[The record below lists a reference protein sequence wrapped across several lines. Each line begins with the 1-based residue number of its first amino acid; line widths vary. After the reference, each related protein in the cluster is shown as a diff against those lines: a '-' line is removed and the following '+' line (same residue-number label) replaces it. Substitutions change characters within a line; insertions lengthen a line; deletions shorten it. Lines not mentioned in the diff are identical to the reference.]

1 MEGLNMFRFLFGF
14 MLYSYALYS
23 YPLLGQIP
31 PAIEMANRYHAD
43 IAITDYLVSEKLDG
57 IRARWNNGQ
66 LITRSGNPISAPDW
80 FIRGFPTQFLD
91 GELWIARKKFE
102 TTASIV
108 LTQHPGDGWGD
119 VKFMIFDLPEDPRP
133 FSERFSKLEAL
144 VSQAN
149 LPQLKVIDQQRF
161 SNTSTLMQALDD
173 VIAKGGEG
181 LMLHHQDALYVS
193 GRGNNVLKLKKH
205 LDAEATVLAYLPG
218 KGKYVGMM
226 GSLIVQMSN
235 GKKFKIGTGFSD
247 NERLHP
253 PAIGSVITYKYYDFT
268 VNGIPKFASYIRQ
281 KILK

>member
-23 YPLLGQIP
+23 YPLFGQIP
-31 PAIEMANRYHAD
+31 PAIELANRYHED

-57 IRARWNNGQ
+57 IRARWNNEQ

-102 TTASIV
+102 KTASIV
-108 LTQHPGDGWGD
+108 LTQQPGDGWSD
-119 VKFMIFDLPEDPRP
+119 VKFMIFDLPEDLGP

-144 VSQAN
+144 VGQAN
-149 LPQLKVIDQQRF
+149 LPQLKAIAQQRF
-161 SNTSTLMQALDD
+161 SNTSALMEALDD
-173 VIAKGGEG
+173 VTAKGGEG

-247 NERLHP
+247 DERLHP

-281 KILK
+281 KTLK